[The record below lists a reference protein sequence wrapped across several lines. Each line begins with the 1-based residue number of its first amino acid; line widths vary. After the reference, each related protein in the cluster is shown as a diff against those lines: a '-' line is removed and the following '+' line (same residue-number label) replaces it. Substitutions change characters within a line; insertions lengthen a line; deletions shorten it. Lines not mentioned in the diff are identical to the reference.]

1 MTRRTRTSTT
11 SSWNLARTLTAIGG
25 LVALIG
31 FALELIQSLVPSVN
45 LTSMLYSL
53 LGMLISFCVLL
64 QVQIVR
70 TQRFEIPFNW
80 WMLLILAILQAFCA
94 NATSSIVDITG
105 LGILLEII
113 AIILL
118 LLSVL

>member
-1 MTRRTRTSTT
+1 
-11 SSWNLARTLTAIGG
+11 
-25 LVALIG
+25 
-31 FALELIQSLVPSVN
+31 
-45 LTSMLYSL
+45 MLYSL
-53 LGMLISFCVLL
+53 LGIVISFCVLL
-64 QVQIVR
+64 QVQIIR
-70 TQRFEIPFNW
+70 SWKLEIPFNW

-94 NATSSIVDITG
+94 NATSGIVDITG